1 MKLITE
7 IDDINQCYAT
17 QREAYTNDPYPSIK
31 YRKQQLWRLKQA
43 LLNNKDRIADA
54 VAADFGSRNKIET
67 VLIDL
72 MTSVGQI
79 NYTFKHIKR
88 WMRPRRQS
96 AGIMFVPAT
105 AEVHMQPKGVI
116 GIITPWNYPVFLSM
130 GPLIAALAAG
140 NRAMI
145 KMSEYTPNTNK
156 ALVDALGEHF
166 SEDQVALIEGE
177 LEVSRHFSQ
186 LPFDHLLFTGSG
198 TVGKSVLHSA
208 ADNLVPVTLELGGKS
223 PCILM
228 PDYNIKRFAR
238 DFILAKTINAG
249 QTCVAPDTL
258 YCHKDQLSELITA
271 IQEQYKKNY
280 PDSSSSSDITS
291 LIHDQHLQRHQ
302 AIIEDAK
309 NKGATL
315 IPLADGDSDGS
326 RQLALTLV
334 TECTT
339 DMRVM
344 QEEIFGP
351 LLPIVVFNDLSEVIS
366 MVNKQ
371 PRPLGL
377 YVFTHDI
384 EVQREIIYKTHSGA
398 VCINDAGFHA
408 AVDDLPFG
416 GIGASGMGSYHG
428 EQGFNTFSHA
438 KSTLVRGMI
447 NLTPLFGPPYGRKIH
462 DWLIRFML
470 R

>member
-1 MKLITE
+1 MKLIT
-7 IDDINQCYAT
+7 DIADIQDCFDA
-17 QREAYTNDPYPSIK
+17 QKAAFSESPYPDYKS
-31 YRKQQLWRLKQA
+31 RKRHLTSLKRA
-43 LLNNKDRIADA
+43 LVDHKETIAQA
-54 VAADFGSRNKIET
+54 VADDFGCRNQTET

-79 NYTFKHIKR
+79 NYTLRHIKE
-88 WMRPRRQS
+88 WMKPKKRS
-96 AGIMFVPAT
+96 AGILFVPAS
-105 AEVHMQPKGVI
+105 AEVHIQPKGVI
-116 GIITPWNYPVFLSM
+116 GIITPWNYPVFLAM

-145 KMSEYTPNTNK
+145 KMSEYTPHTNR
-156 ALVDALGEHF
+156 ALVSALGEYF
-166 SEDQVALIEGE
+166 SHEQVCIVEGE
-177 LEVSRHFSQ
+177 LEVSQSFSR

-198 TVGKSVLHSA
+198 NVGKSVLRSA

-228 PDYNIKRFAR
+228 PDFNIKRFAR
-238 DFILAKTINAG
+238 DFLLAKTINAG

-258 YCHKDQLSELITA
+258 YCHEDQLADLMAA
-271 IQEQYKKNY
+271 IKEQFQKNY
-280 PDSSSSSDITS
+280 PQSNYQTDVTS
-291 LIHDQHLQRHQ
+291 LIHYQHHERHQ
-302 AIIEDAK
+302 SLLEDARM
-309 NKGATL
+309 KGATL
-315 IPLADGDSDGS
+315 TPLADYDNVDQ
-326 RQLALTLV
+326 RQLTLTLA
-334 TECTT
+334 TGCSP
-339 DMRVM
+339 DMRIM
-344 QEEIFGP
+344 QEELFCPI
-351 LLPIVVFNDLSEVIS
+351 LPIVTFKALSDVIAQ
-366 MVNKQ
+366 VNRQ

-377 YVFTHDI
+377 YVFTHDVA
-384 EVQREIIYKTHSGA
+384 VQREFLYKTHSGA

-438 KSTLVRGMI
+438 KSTLVRGRI

-462 DWLIRFML
+462 EWLIRFML